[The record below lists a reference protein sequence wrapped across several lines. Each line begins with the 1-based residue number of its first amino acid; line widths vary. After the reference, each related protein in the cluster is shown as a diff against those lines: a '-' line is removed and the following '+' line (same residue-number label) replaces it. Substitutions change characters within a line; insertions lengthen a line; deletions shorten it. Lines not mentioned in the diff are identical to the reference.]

1 MWIKFNLRRQNHKQQ
16 FPTGLVI
23 KNNFIFKISFK
34 SQIMNEQKIEHDIL

>member
-1 MWIKFNLRRQNHKQQ
+1 MWIKSNLRQIHKQQ